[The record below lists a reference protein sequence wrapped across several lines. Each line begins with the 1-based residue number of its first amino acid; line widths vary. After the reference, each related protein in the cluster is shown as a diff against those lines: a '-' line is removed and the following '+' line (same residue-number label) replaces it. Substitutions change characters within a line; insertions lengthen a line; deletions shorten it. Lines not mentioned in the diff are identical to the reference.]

1 MCLALVSMD
10 DELASPQ
17 RPISA
22 LTVRKMASTGGVAS
36 TSCQGASS
44 HKPCARFMRSRH
56 ISVPEERLRQMVQS
70 S

>member
-22 LTVRKMASTGGVAS
+22 LTVRKMALMGGVAS
-36 TSCQGASS
+36 TLTQAL
-44 HKPCARFMRSRH
+44 CAIHAQPSYLNPGQEATTDN
-56 ISVPEERLRQMVQS
+56 SEQLR
-70 S
+70 